1 MEAEPYTSLTEL
13 LFADSDVV
21 TCMPERLTDI
31 ASWHEHIPFAFWIV
45 SKLRPRRIVELG
57 VHKGDSYSAICQA
70 VSRASQPSVC
80 FGVDTWQGEE
90 HAGRYDES
98 VWLEFSAYHASRYA
112 GFSKLIRSTF
122 DEALPYFDDG
132 SIDLLHIDGRH
143 LYEDVR
149 HDFESWLGKLSPSA
163 AVLIH
168 DTNVR
173 ERDFGVW
180 KYWGELAGR
189 YPGRHFEFMHGHGLG
204 IVFPGE
210 RPSAL
215 AQRLGSLEPQ
225 EVLQVRGVF
234 SALGR
239 SVAKEAELAHVRRQF
254 LVLQDTL
261 SEREQDN
268 NRAVA
273 LLAQAQQQIEEL
285 GRAAALLTQAHQ
297 RIEQLEWG
305 AREAENAAQ
314 QAIASLAQRLESAT
328 GHAQTIQQDATRLA
342 NEVAGLRASTSW
354 RMTGPVRALGSLL
367 KGGRPRT

>member
-1 MEAEPYTSLTEL
+1 MEAAHPTSLTEL
-13 LFADSDVV
+13 LFADLDVV

-45 SKLRPRRIVELG
+45 AKLKPRRIVELG
-57 VHKGDSYSAICQA
+57 VHKGDSYSAFCQA
-70 VSRASQPSVC
+70 VARANLPSAC

-90 HAGRYDES
+90 HAGKYDES
-98 VWLEFSAYHASRYA
+98 VWQEFSAYHSSRYS

-122 DEALPYFDDG
+122 DEALPYFEDG

-180 KYWGELAGR
+180 KYWDELARR
-189 YPGRHFEFMHGHGLG
+189 YPGRNFEFIHGHGLG

-210 RPSAL
+210 FPSTL
-215 AQRLGSLEPQ
+215 AQQFGTLEPK
-225 EVLQVRGVF
+225 EVRQVRSVF

-239 SVAKEAELAHVRRQF
+239 SVAKEAELAHVRKQ
-254 LVLQDTL
+254 LLALQDRFTECEQRNSQAATL
-261 SEREQDN
+261 LS
-268 NRAVA
+268 
-273 LLAQAQQQIEEL
+273 
-285 GRAAALLTQAHQ
+285 QAHQ
-297 RIEQLEWG
+297 RIEHLEQCG
-305 AREAENAAQ
+305 REAE
-314 QAIASLAQRLESAT
+314 QASHRTTTSLAQRLESAAADAESA
-328 GHAQTIQQDATRLA
+328 HQDAARLA

-354 RMTGPVRALGSLL
+354 RMTSPVRALGNLL